1 MRLCHDFP
9 TRADSLCLGACCGV
23 EIIAKT
29 TAARPGAPWSFASFA
44 RRAADP
50 LLPPPPQ
57 PFCLLLLA
65 LALTAA
71 TAQRL
76 DDATKLT
83 APRGPA
89 APAPRFLL
97 GYNLGN
103 VRFLPFS
110 RAPLNHTADELRSM
124 LLDALDDM
132 ADAGANAVRFWLHI
146 DGSTNPEFDK
156 DGLVSGMSL
165 DTVNDLKWFLQG
177 EWLFVFGAVGG
188 LVVGGL

>member
-1 MRLCHDFP
+1 M
-9 TRADSLCLGACCGV
+9 
-23 EIIAKT
+23 
-29 TAARPGAPWSFASFA
+29 
-44 RRAADP
+44 
-50 LLPPPPQ
+50 
-57 PFCLLLLA
+57 A

-103 VRFLPFS
+103 VRFLPFA

-146 DGSTNPEFDK
+146 DGSTNPEFT

-177 EWLFVFGAVGG
+177 EWLFVLARLVGSGGGG
-188 LVVGGL
+188 L